1 MLNALQSGTD
11 IPIHRHFVTFETCI
25 VLNGLIT
32 DIIYDNYSDKVVS
45 YHLVAIGE
53 NCGVQIPTG

>member
-1 MLNALQSGTD
+1 MRCSREPIYQSID
-11 IPIHRHFVTFETCI
+11 IYFATFETCI

-32 DIIYDNYSDKVVS
+32 DIIYDNYSDEVVS

-53 NCGVQIPTG
+53 NCGVQIPAG